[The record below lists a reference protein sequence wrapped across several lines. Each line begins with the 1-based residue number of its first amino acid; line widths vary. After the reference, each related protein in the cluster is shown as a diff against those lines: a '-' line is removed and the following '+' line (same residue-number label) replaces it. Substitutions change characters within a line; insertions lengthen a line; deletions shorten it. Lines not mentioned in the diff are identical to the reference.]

1 MKQFLKK
8 NPKKSGDKNPK
19 FEARA
24 KHPPGINSRQARY
37 SDFEFQV
44 VLMDI
49 KKYLQ
54 EKKET
59 VDSTLERYFSRY
71 PGSTGETG
79 IPHTLHKAVRHSLFN
94 GGKRIRPILSIAA
107 FEAVG
112 GKGEVILPFAC
123 ALEMIHTY
131 SLIHDDLPA
140 IDNDDY
146 RRGKPTCH
154 KVFGEAMGI
163 LAGDALL
170 TEAFT
175 LMTNRKLHKGD
186 FPDGWSIL
194 EIIHEVAE
202 AAGISG
208 MIGGQVVDIES
219 EGKEIDFPT
228 LQYIHTHKTGA
239 LILVAVRV
247 GGKLGSANEETLK
260 AFTRYG
266 ERIGLAFQIADD
278 ILNVEGK
285 AVLLGKKTGSDF
297 SKGKATYP
305 SLLGLEESRRRAED
319 LVKSAIE
326 ALHPFGPEA
335 DPLREIAHFIVA
347 RQY

>member
-1 MKQFLKK
+1 MRNKNSLPAAGRRNLQSEIRIQK
-8 NPKKSGDKNPK
+8 NPRTLESLDP
-19 FEARA
+19 FLR
-24 KHPPGINSRQARY
+24 NS
-37 SDFEFQV
+37 
-44 VLMDI
+44 MDI

-54 EKKET
+54 ERKEV
-59 VDSTLERYFSRY
+59 VDAALERYFSRS
-71 PGSTGETG
+71 PTSAQETG
-79 IPHTLHKAVRHSLFN
+79 FPHTLYKAVQHSLFN

-112 GKGEVILPFAC
+112 GKGDGILPFAC

-154 KVFGEAMGI
+154 KVFGEAIGI

-170 TEAFT
+170 TEAFK
-175 LMTNRKLHKGD
+175 LMTSRQLHGGIFRD
-186 FPDGWSIL
+186 EGLIL
-194 EIIHEVAE
+194 DIIHEVAQ
-202 AAGISG
+202 AAGILG

-219 EGKEIDFPT
+219 EGKEIDFLT

-239 LILVAVRV
+239 LILVSVRV
-247 GGKLGSANEETLK
+247 GVKLGSVNEGTLK

-285 AVLLGKKTGSDF
+285 AVLLGKKTGSDL

-305 SLLGLEESRRRAED
+305 SLLGLEESRRKAKE

-335 DPLREIAHFIVA
+335 DPLREIAHFIIA
-347 RQY
+347 REY